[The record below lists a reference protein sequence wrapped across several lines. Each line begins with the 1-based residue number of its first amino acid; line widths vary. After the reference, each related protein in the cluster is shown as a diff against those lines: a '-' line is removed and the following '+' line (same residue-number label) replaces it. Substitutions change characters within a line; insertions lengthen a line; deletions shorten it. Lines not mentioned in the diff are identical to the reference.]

1 MDSKSLARQCVMR
14 FTTEKEVKQGRET
27 RVSPPLK
34 QGVSVSR
41 NWTQP
46 EEVESPKCNPD
57 VTWWLRGQSVSRRER
72 FEALTET
79 YQLDGLSE
87 HDAGLLAM
95 RRLGG
100 KVSDEAFEPND
111 DWSTKWIPHRKEN
124 RT

>member
-1 MDSKSLARQCVMR
+1 M
-14 FTTEKEVKQGRET
+14 KQDRET

-34 QGVSVSR
+34 QGVSVSKD
-41 NWTQP
+41 WTLDLQ
-46 EEVESPKCNPD
+46 
-57 VTWWLRGQSVSRRER
+57 WWLRGQSVARRER

-111 DWSTKWIPHRKEN
+111 DWSTKWIPYRKEN